1 MTQVLLND
9 VINDIKNIMENYK
22 DDKELKMLHQKK
34 IDQAA
39 AGSPEAKGYVKE
51 EILKICLKEFKLK
64 ITEDNID
71 DLISQYHI
79 NYFENIYGD
88 DENDPFY
95 KLFEHMMLNHDDDYE
110 TKLDRLV
117 QIIYQELYGLGVI
130 DELCEGH
137 IDETGVNGKDYIWV
151 QVGGLKRQ
159 VKKLRF
165 ENNAVLQKK
174 VSTAISFDS
183 KNDITASEPIV
194 YCQRMNGSRVT
205 AVIPPVAK
213 YPILNI
219 RHFHLANVTK
229 YDLVDKATLTA
240 LAVKFIELVFA
251 GRPNFLIIGQ
261 QGSGKSTLLRVLLN
275 EVSDAIGIGT
285 IENMFELNLD
295 DYYPSKNVIALQS
308 TEKFPAD
315 KLFELMLRQNRDII
329 LLGEIRSS
337 NEAVET
343 INAMLRQ
350 CRGSAATF
358 HSSSPT
364 RAIHD
369 LRNLC
374 MRSSQYK
381 DFLTAQFDVAD
392 AIDLILEGRL
402 DYKTGK
408 RYINRIS
415 VVEADDTDY
424 KFAVNDI
431 FRYDHDKKELLP
443 VQCVSDEF
451 LEKLLDYGMPIENI
465 KKIKD
470 LFKENVK
477 TDELNSE
484 EKNEVEKPETKGKKN
499 SKNKA
504 EDVEVKTKKQAK
516 K

>member
-1 MTQVLLND
+1 MASQQVLLQD
-9 VINDIKNIMENYK
+9 IIESIKNIMENYK
-22 DDKELKMLHQKK
+22 EDKELKLLHQKK

-39 AGSPEAKGYVKE
+39 AGGVEAKSYVKE
-51 EILKICLKEFKLK
+51 EIMKVCLKDLNTK
-64 ITEDNID
+64 ITEENID
-71 DLISQYHI
+71 SLIKQYHV
-79 NYFENIYGD
+79 NYYENIYGD
-88 DENDPFY
+88 DLDDRFCQ
-95 KLFEHMMLNHDDDYE
+95 LFEHMVLSENDDFDVKIE
-110 TKLDRLV
+110 RLV

-137 IDETGVNGKDYIWV
+137 IDETGVNGKDYIWI

-159 VKKLRF
+159 MKKLHF
-165 ENNAVLQKK
+165 QSQAILQKK

-229 YDLVDKATLTA
+229 YDLVDKATLTKD
-240 LAVKFIELVFA
+240 AVRFIELVFK

-295 DYYPSKNVIALQS
+295 DYYPNKNVIALQS

-315 KLFELMLRQNRDII
+315 KLFELMLRQNRDIV

-364 RAIHD
+364 RAVHD

-402 DYKTGK
+402 DYETGK

-415 VVEADDTDY
+415 VVEANDEDY
-424 KFAVNDI
+424 KFVVNDI
-431 FRYDHDKKELLP
+431 FKYNHDKKELEP
-443 VQCVSDEF
+443 VQCVSDKF
-451 LEKLLDYGMPIENI
+451 MEKLLDYGMPVENI
-465 KKIKD
+465 EKIKEI
-470 LFKENVK
+470 F
-477 TDELNSE
+477 
-484 EKNEVEKPETKGKKN
+484 KGKVK
-499 SKNKA
+499 SK
-504 EDVEVKTKKQAK
+504 KKK
-516 K
+516 DEE

>member
-1 MTQVLLND
+1 MATQQVLLQD
-9 VINDIKNIMENYK
+9 IINSIKDIMENYK
-22 DDKELKMLHQKK
+22 EDKELKLLHQKK

-39 AGSPEAKGYVKE
+39 AGGIEAKSYVKE
-51 EILKICLKEFKLK
+51 EIMKVCLKDLNTK
-64 ITEDNID
+64 ITEENID
-71 DLISQYHI
+71 DLIKQYHV
-79 NYFENIYGD
+79 NYYENIYG
-88 DENDPFY
+88 NDPDDRFCQ
-95 KLFEHMMLNHDDDYE
+95 LFEHMVLSENDDFDV
-110 TKLDRLV
+110 KIDRLV

-137 IDETGVNGKDYIWV
+137 IDETGVNGKDYIWI

-159 VKKLRF
+159 MKKLHF
-165 ENNAVLQKK
+165 QSQAILQKK

-229 YDLVDKATLTA
+229 YDLVDKATLTKE
-240 LAVKFIELVFA
+240 AVRFIELVFK

-295 DYYPSKNVIALQS
+295 DYYPNKNVIALQS

-315 KLFELMLRQNRDII
+315 KLFELMLRQNRDIV

-364 RAIHD
+364 RAVHD

-402 DYKTGK
+402 DYETGK

-415 VVEADDTDY
+415 VVEANDEDY
-424 KFAVNDI
+424 KFEVNDI
-431 FRYDHDKKELLP
+431 FKYNHDKKVLEP
-443 VQCVSDEF
+443 VQCVSDKF
-451 LEKLLDYGMPIENI
+451 MEKLLDYGMPIENI
-465 KKIKD
+465 EKIKEI
-470 LFKENVK
+470 FKDKVK
-477 TDELNSE
+477 SKKKKDEE
-484 EKNEVEKPETKGKKN
+484 
-499 SKNKA
+499 
-504 EDVEVKTKKQAK
+504 
-516 K
+516 

>member
-1 MTQVLLND
+1 MASQQVLLQD
-9 VINDIKNIMENYK
+9 IINSIKDIMENYK
-22 DDKELKMLHQKK
+22 EDKELKLLHQKK

-39 AGSPEAKGYVKE
+39 AGGIEAKNYVKE
-51 EILKICLKEFKLK
+51 EIMKVCLKDLNTK
-64 ITEDNID
+64 ITEENID
-71 DLISQYHI
+71 SLIKQYHV
-79 NYFENIYGD
+79 NYYENIYGD
-88 DENDPFY
+88 DPGDRFCQ
-95 KLFEHMMLNHDDDYE
+95 LFEHMVLSENDDFDA
-110 TKLDRLV
+110 KIDRLV

-137 IDETGVNGKDYIWV
+137 IDETGVNGKDYIWI

-159 VKKLRF
+159 MKKLHF
-165 ENNAVLQKK
+165 QSQAILQKK

-229 YDLVDKATLTA
+229 YDLVDKATLTED
-240 LAVKFIELVFA
+240 AVRFIELVFK

-295 DYYPSKNVIALQS
+295 DYYPNKNVIALQS

-315 KLFELMLRQNRDII
+315 KLFELMLRQNRDIV

-364 RAIHD
+364 RAVHD

-402 DYKTGK
+402 DYETGK

-415 VVEADDTDY
+415 VVEANDEDY
-424 KFAVNDI
+424 KFEVSDI
-431 FRYDHDKKELLP
+431 FKYNHDKKELEP
-443 VQCVSDEF
+443 VQCVSDKF
-451 LEKLLDYGMPIENI
+451 MEKLLDYGMPIENI
-465 KKIKD
+465 AKIKEI
-470 LFKENVK
+470 FKDKVK
-477 TDELNSE
+477 S
-484 EKNEVEKPETKGKKN
+484 
-499 SKNKA
+499 
-504 EDVEVKTKKQAK
+504 KTKKDEE
-516 K
+516 

>member
-1 MTQVLLND
+1 MEQVLLND
-9 VINDIKNIMENYK
+9 IINDIKNVMENYK
-22 DDKELKMLHQKK
+22 EDRELKILHQKK

-39 AGSPEAKGYVKE
+39 AGSPEAKNYVKE
-51 EILKICLKEFKLK
+51 EIMKVCLTVLNSKISDK
-64 ITEDNID
+64 NID
-71 DLISQYHI
+71 DIISQYHV
-79 NYFENIYGD
+79 NYYENIYGD
-88 DENDPFY
+88 DPEDSFY
-95 KLFEHMMLNHDDDYE
+95 KMFEHMILYHDDDFE

-137 IDETGVNGKDYIWV
+137 IDETGVNGKDYIWI

-159 VKKLRF
+159 MKKLKF
-165 ENNAVLQKK
+165 QSNGILQKK
-174 VSTAISFDS
+174 VSNAISFDS

-229 YDLVDKATLTA
+229 GDLVDKSTLTD
-240 LAVKFIELVFA
+240 LAVKFIELVFQ

-364 RAIHD
+364 RAVHD

-402 DYKTGK
+402 DYVSGK

-415 VVEADDTDY
+415 VVEADDNDY
-424 KFAVNDI
+424 KFEVNDI
-431 FRYDHDKKELLP
+431 FRYDHKLKTLLP
-443 VQCVSDEF
+443 VQCVSDQF
-451 LEKLLDYGMPIENI
+451 MEKLLDYGMPLENI
-465 KKIKD
+465 QKIKD
-470 LFKENVK
+470 LF
-477 TDELNSE
+477 
-484 EKNEVEKPETKGKKN
+484 NEKN
-499 SKNKA
+499 SKKD
-504 EDVEVKTKKQAK
+504 EPKTESKTEPKTEKKTRKKVEK
-516 K
+516 

>member
-1 MTQVLLND
+1 MLDQPVLLSD
-9 VINDIKNIMENYK
+9 IINDIKNIMENYK
-22 DDKELKMLHQKK
+22 EDKELKLLHQKK

-39 AGSPEAKGYVKE
+39 AGSPDAKNYVKE
-51 EILKICLKEFKLK
+51 EIMKVCLKDLNKK

-71 DLISQYHI
+71 SIIKQYSV
-79 NYFENIYGD
+79 NYYENIYGD
-88 DENDPFY
+88 DPEDPFY
-95 KLFEHMMLNHDDDYE
+95 KLFEHMILEENDDFDVKIE
-110 TKLDRLV
+110 RLV

-137 IDETGVNGKDYIWV
+137 IDETGVNGKDYIWI

-159 VKKLRF
+159 MKKLHF
-165 ENNAVLQKK
+165 QSQAVLQKK

-183 KNDITASEPIV
+183 KNDITASDPIV

-229 YDLVDKATLTA
+229 YDLVDKSTLTKD
-240 LAVKFIELVFA
+240 AVRFIELVFQ

-295 DYYPSKNVIALQS
+295 DYYPAKNVIALQS
-308 TEKFPAD
+308 TEKFPAN
-315 KLFELMLRQNRDII
+315 KLFELMLRQNRDIV

-337 NEAVET
+337 EEAVET

-364 RAIHD
+364 RAVHD

-374 MRSSQYK
+374 MRSAQYK

-415 VVEADDTDY
+415 VVEADDENY
-424 KFAVNDI
+424 KFVVNDI
-431 FRYDHDKKELLP
+431 FKYDHEKKELLP
-443 VQCVSDEF
+443 VQCVSDNF
-451 LEKLLDYGMPIENI
+451 ISKLLDYGMPYENI
-465 KKIKD
+465 AMIKEIFKSTEKAEKI
-470 LFKENVK
+470 
-477 TDELNSE
+477 
-484 EKNEVEKPETKGKKN
+484 EKVEKVE
-499 SKNKA
+499 KA
-504 EDVEVKTKKQAK
+504 EKPKVKKTTKKAE
-516 K
+516 

>member
-1 MTQVLLND
+1 MEERTLND
-9 VINDIKNIMENYK
+9 IINIVKDIMENYK
-22 DDKELKMLHQKK
+22 DELELKLLHQKK

-39 AGSPEAKGYVKE
+39 AGSPEAKSYIKE
-51 EILKICLKEFKLK
+51 EIMKVCLKDLNEI
-64 ITEDNID
+64 ITEDTID
-71 DLISQYHI
+71 KLIKQYHV
-79 NYFENIYGD
+79 NYYENIFGD
-88 DENDPFY
+88 DDTGKFKE
-95 KLFEHMMLNHDDDYE
+95 LFEHMVLSEYDDFE
-110 TKLDRLV
+110 VKVERLV

-137 IDETGVNGKDYIWV
+137 IDETGVNGKDYIWI

-159 VKKLRF
+159 VKKLHF
-165 ENNAVLQKK
+165 QSQQQLQKK

-183 KNDITASEPIV
+183 KNDITASDPIV

-205 AVIPPVAK
+205 AVIPPLSK
-213 YPILNI
+213 YPIINI

-229 YDLVDKATLTA
+229 HDLVDKATLTA
-240 LAVKFIELVFA
+240 EAVRFIELIFQ
-251 GRPNFLIIGQ
+251 GKPNFLIIGQ
-261 QGSGKSTLLRVLLN
+261 QGSGKSTLLRVILN
-275 EVSDAIGIGT
+275 EVADNIGIGT

-308 TEKFPAD
+308 TEKYPAA

-337 NEAVET
+337 EEATET

-402 DYKTGK
+402 NYKTGK

-415 VVEADDTDY
+415 IVEADEDTY
-424 KFAVNDI
+424 KFEVTDV
-431 FRYDHDKKELLP
+431 FRYNHEKQELEKN
-443 VQCVSDEF
+443 QCPSDEF
-451 LEKLLDYGMPIENI
+451 LEKLLDYGMPYDNI
-465 KKIKD
+465 TQIKELFAAKPAKKETK
-470 LFKENVK
+470 K
-477 TDELNSE
+477 E
-484 EKNEVEKPETKGKKN
+484 EKVEEESKEKTVKKT
-499 SKNKA
+499 
-504 EDVEVKTKKQAK
+504 TKKVK
-516 K
+516 E

>member
-1 MTQVLLND
+1 MASQQVLLQD
-9 VINDIKNIMENYK
+9 IINSIKEIMENYK
-22 DDKELKMLHQKK
+22 EDKELKLLHQKK

-39 AGSPEAKGYVKE
+39 AGGIEAKSYVKE
-51 EILKICLKEFKLK
+51 EIMKVCLKDLNTK
-64 ITEDNID
+64 ITEENID
-71 DLISQYHI
+71 DLIKQYHV
-79 NYFENIYGD
+79 NYYENIYGD
-88 DENDPFY
+88 DPEDKFY
-95 KLFEHMMLNHDDDYE
+95 QLFEHMMLSENDE
-110 TKLDRLV
+110 FEVKMERLV

-137 IDETGVNGKDYIWV
+137 IDETGVNGKDYIWI

-159 VKKLRF
+159 MKKLHF
-165 ENNAVLQKK
+165 QSQATLQKK

-240 LAVKFIELVFA
+240 DAVKFIELVFK

-295 DYYPSKNVIALQS
+295 DYYPNKNVVALQS

-315 KLFELMLRQNRDII
+315 KLFELMLRQNRDIV

-364 RAIHD
+364 RAVHD

-402 DYKTGK
+402 DYETGK

-415 VVEADDTDY
+415 VVEANDEDY
-424 KFAVNDI
+424 KFEVNDI
-431 FRYDHDKKELLP
+431 FKYNHDKKELEP
-443 VQCVSDEF
+443 VQCVSDKF
-451 LEKLLDYGMPIENI
+451 MEKLLDYGMPLENI
-465 KKIKD
+465 DKIKAIFND
-470 LFKENVK
+470 VSPEK
-477 TDELNSE
+477 TGVSKRKKKTE
-484 EKNEVEKPETKGKKN
+484 EE
-499 SKNKA
+499 
-504 EDVEVKTKKQAK
+504 
-516 K
+516 

>member
-1 MTQVLLND
+1 MAQILLSD

-22 DDKELKMLHQKK
+22 EDKELKILHQKK

-51 EILKICLKEFKLK
+51 EILKICLKELRMK
-64 ITEDNID
+64 INESNID
-71 DLISQYHI
+71 ELISQYHI

-88 DENDPFY
+88 DESDSFY
-95 KLFEHMMLNHDDDYE
+95 QLFEHMVLSHDDDYE

-117 QIIYQELYGLGVI
+117 QIVYQELYGLGVI

-137 IDETGVNGKDYIWV
+137 IDETGVNGKNYIWI

-159 VKKLRF
+159 VKKLYF
-165 ENNAVLQKK
+165 QSNAVLQKK

-183 KNDITASEPIV
+183 KNDITASDPIV

-229 YDLVDKATLTA
+229 YDLVDKATLTDT
-240 LAVKFIELVFA
+240 AVKFIELVFK

-315 KLFELMLRQNRDII
+315 KLFELMLRQNRDIV

-402 DYKTGK
+402 DYTTGK

-415 VVEADDTDY
+415 VVEANDDDY
-424 KFAVNDI
+424 KFEVKDV
-431 FRYDHDKKELLP
+431 FKYDHEKKELLP
-443 VQCVSDEF
+443 VQCVSDDF

-465 KKIKD
+465 QKIKD
-470 LFKENVK
+470 LFKENIKENAKENTKENVK
-477 TDELNSE
+477 
-484 EKNEVEKPETKGKKN
+484 EK
-499 SKNKA
+499 KA
-504 EDVEVKTKKQAK
+504 EESEKAVKGESKVKRKTKVKN
-516 K
+516 

>member
-1 MTQVLLND
+1 MATQQVLLQD
-9 VINDIKNIMENYK
+9 IINSIKDIMENYK
-22 DDKELKMLHQKK
+22 EDKELKLLHQKK

-39 AGSPEAKGYVKE
+39 AGGIEAKSYVKE
-51 EILKICLKEFKLK
+51 EIMKVCLKDLNTK
-64 ITEDNID
+64 ITEENID
-71 DLISQYHI
+71 DLIKQYHV
-79 NYFENIYGD
+79 NYYENIYGD
-88 DENDPFY
+88 DPDDRFCQ
-95 KLFEHMMLNHDDDYE
+95 LFEHMVLSENDDFDV
-110 TKLDRLV
+110 KIDRLV

-137 IDETGVNGKDYIWV
+137 IDETGVNGKDYIWI

-159 VKKLRF
+159 MKKLHF
-165 ENNAVLQKK
+165 QSQAILQKK

-229 YDLVDKATLTA
+229 YDLVDKATLTKE
-240 LAVKFIELVFA
+240 AVRFIELVFK

-295 DYYPSKNVIALQS
+295 DYYPNKNVIALQS

-315 KLFELMLRQNRDII
+315 KLFELMLRQNRDIV

-364 RAIHD
+364 RAVHD

-402 DYKTGK
+402 DYETGK

-415 VVEADDTDY
+415 VVEANDEDY
-424 KFAVNDI
+424 KFEVNDI
-431 FRYDHDKKELLP
+431 FKYNHDKKVLEP
-443 VQCVSDEF
+443 VQCVSDKF
-451 LEKLLDYGMPIENI
+451 MEKLLDYGMPIENI
-465 KKIKD
+465 EKIKEI
-470 LFKENVK
+470 FKDKVK
-477 TDELNSE
+477 SKKKKDEE
-484 EKNEVEKPETKGKKN
+484 
-499 SKNKA
+499 
-504 EDVEVKTKKQAK
+504 
-516 K
+516 

>member
-1 MTQVLLND
+1 MPQQVLLQD
-9 VINDIKNIMENYK
+9 IINSIKEIMENYK
-22 DDKELKMLHQKK
+22 EDKELKLLHQKK

-39 AGSPEAKGYVKE
+39 AGSVEAKGYVKE
-51 EILKICLKEFKLK
+51 EIMKVCLKNLNDS
-64 ITEDNID
+64 ITESNID
-71 DLISQYHI
+71 DLIKQYHI
-79 NYFENIYGD
+79 NYYENIYSD
-88 DENDPFY
+88 DPNDKFY
-95 KLFEHMMLNHDDDYE
+95 KLFEHMMLSESDE
-110 TKLDRLV
+110 FEVKIERLV

-137 IDETGVNGKDYIWV
+137 IDETGVNGKDYVWI

-159 VKKLRF
+159 LKKIHF
-165 ENNAVLQKK
+165 QSQAILQKK

-229 YDLVDKATLTA
+229 YDLVDKATLTKD
-240 LAVKFIELVFA
+240 AVKFIELVFK

-295 DYYPSKNVIALQS
+295 DYYPNKNVVALQS

-315 KLFELMLRQNRDII
+315 KLFELMLRQNRDIV

-364 RAIHD
+364 RAVHD

-374 MRSSQYK
+374 MRSAQYK

-402 DYKTGK
+402 DYETGK

-415 VVEADDTDY
+415 VVEADEDNY
-424 KFAVNDI
+424 KFEVSDI
-431 FRYDHDKKELLP
+431 FKYNHDKKELEP
-443 VQCVSDEF
+443 IQCVSDKF

-465 KKIKD
+465 AKIKEIFVD
-470 LFKENVK
+470 KLPKVS
-477 TDELNSE
+477 T
-484 EKNEVEKPETKGKKN
+484 G
-499 SKNKA
+499 
-504 EDVEVKTKKQAK
+504 TKKKTVAE
-516 K
+516 

>member
-1 MTQVLLND
+1 MEEAILLSD
-9 VINDIKNIMENYK
+9 IINKVKEIMENYK
-22 DDKELKMLHQKK
+22 EDQELKLLHQKK

-39 AGSPEAKGYVKE
+39 AGSPEAKIYVKE
-51 EILKICLKEFKLK
+51 EIMKVCIKDLSLY
-64 ITEDNID
+64 ITDENID
-71 DLISQYHI
+71 DLIKQYHV
-79 NYFENIYGD
+79 NYYENIFGED
-88 DENDPFY
+88 DTPGTKFS
-95 KLFEHMMLNHDDDYE
+95 KLFEHMVLSEYDDFE
-110 TKLDRLV
+110 VKIERLV

-137 IDETGVNGKDYIWV
+137 IDETGVNGKDYIWI

-159 VKKLRF
+159 IKKLHF
-165 ENNAVLQKK
+165 QSQQMLQKK

-183 KNDITASEPIV
+183 KNDITASDPIV

-213 YPILNI
+213 YPIINI

-229 YDLVDKATLTA
+229 HDLVDKASLTKE
-240 LAVKFIELVFA
+240 AVKFIELVFQ

-308 TEKFPAD
+308 TEKYPAD
-315 KLFELMLRQNRDII
+315 KLFELMLRQNRDIV

-364 RAIHD
+364 RAVHD

-374 MRSSQYK
+374 MRSAQYK

-392 AIDLILEGRL
+392 AIDLVMEGRL
-402 DYKTGK
+402 DYKSGK

-415 VVEADDTDY
+415 TVEADEDTY
-424 KFAVNDI
+424 KFVVKDV
-431 FRYDHDKKELLP
+431 FRYNHEKQELEP
-443 VQCVSDEF
+443 NECVSDEF
-451 LEKLLDYGMPIENI
+451 LVKLLDYGMPYENI
-465 KKIKD
+465 EKIKEIFAD
-470 LFKENVK
+470 VGKKAKETPRK
-477 TDELNSE
+477 
-484 EKNEVEKPETKGKKN
+484 KRVEKEATVVEETN
-499 SKNKA
+499 
-504 EDVEVKTKKQAK
+504 
-516 K
+516 

>member
-1 MTQVLLND
+1 MATQQVLLQD
-9 VINDIKNIMENYK
+9 IINSIKDIMENYK
-22 DDKELKMLHQKK
+22 EDKELKLLHQKK

-39 AGSPEAKGYVKE
+39 AGGIEAKSYVKE
-51 EILKICLKEFKLK
+51 EIMKVCLKDLNTK
-64 ITEDNID
+64 ITEENID
-71 DLISQYHI
+71 DLIKQYHV
-79 NYFENIYGD
+79 NYYENIYGD
-88 DENDPFY
+88 DPDDRFCQ
-95 KLFEHMMLNHDDDYE
+95 LFEHMVLSENDDFDV
-110 TKLDRLV
+110 KIDRLV

-137 IDETGVNGKDYIWV
+137 IDETGVNGKDYIWI

-159 VKKLRF
+159 MKKLHF
-165 ENNAVLQKK
+165 QSQAILQKK

-229 YDLVDKATLTA
+229 YDLVDKATLTKE
-240 LAVKFIELVFA
+240 AVRFIELVFK

-295 DYYPSKNVIALQS
+295 DYYPNKNVIVLHS

-315 KLFELMLRQNRDII
+315 KLFELMLRQNRDIV

-364 RAIHD
+364 RAVHD

-402 DYKTGK
+402 DYETGK

-415 VVEADDTDY
+415 VVEANDEDY
-424 KFAVNDI
+424 KFEVNDI
-431 FRYDHDKKELLP
+431 FKYNHDKKVLEP
-443 VQCVSDEF
+443 VQCVSDKF
-451 LEKLLDYGMPIENI
+451 MEKLLDYGMPIENI
-465 KKIKD
+465 EKIKEI
-470 LFKENVK
+470 FKDKVK
-477 TDELNSE
+477 SKKKKDEE
-484 EKNEVEKPETKGKKN
+484 
-499 SKNKA
+499 
-504 EDVEVKTKKQAK
+504 
-516 K
+516 

>member
-1 MTQVLLND
+1 MMPQQELLTD
-9 VINDIKNIMENYK
+9 VINSIKEIMENYK
-22 DDKELKMLHQKK
+22 EDKELKLLHQKK

-39 AGSPEAKGYVKE
+39 AGGIEAKNYVKE
-51 EILKICLKEFKLK
+51 EIMKVCLKNLENK
-64 ITEDNID
+64 IREDNID
-71 DLISQYHI
+71 DLIKQYHI
-79 NYFENIYGD
+79 DYYKNIYND
-88 DENDPFY
+88 DPNDSFY
-95 KLFEHMMLNHDDDYE
+95 KLFEHMMISEEDDFE
-110 TKLDRLV
+110 TKIERLV
-117 QIIYQELYGLGVI
+117 QIIYQELYGLGVV

-137 IDETGVNGKDYIWV
+137 IDETGVNGKDYVWV

-159 VKKLRF
+159 VKRLHF
-165 ENNAVLQKK
+165 QSQAILQKK

-205 AVIPPVAK
+205 AVIPPISK

-229 YDLVDKATLTA
+229 YDLVDKATLTKD
-240 LAVKFIELVFA
+240 AVKFIELVFK

-295 DYYPSKNVIALQS
+295 DYYPNKNVIALQS

-402 DYKTGK
+402 DYDTGK

-415 VVEADDTDY
+415 IVEADDANY
-424 KFAVNDI
+424 KFEVKDI
-431 FRYDHDKKELLP
+431 FKYSHEKKELVP
-443 VQCVSDEF
+443 IQCVSDRF
-451 LEKLLDYGMPIENI
+451 MEKLLDYGMPIENI
-465 KKIKD
+465 DKIKEIFEPED
-470 LFKENVK
+470 SKSKKKAV
-477 TDELNSE
+477 T
-484 EKNEVEKPETKGKKN
+484 KN
-499 SKNKA
+499 
-504 EDVEVKTKKQAK
+504 AK
-516 K
+516 

>member
-1 MTQVLLND
+1 MPQEVLLQD
-9 VINDIKNIMENYK
+9 IINSIKNIMENYK
-22 DDKELKMLHQKK
+22 EDKELKLLHQRK

-39 AGSPEAKGYVKE
+39 AGGIEAKSYVKE
-51 EILKICLKEFKLK
+51 EIMKVCLKNLSTM
-64 ITEDNID
+64 ITEENID
-71 DLISQYHI
+71 DLIKQYHV
-79 NYFENIYGD
+79 NYYENIYGD
-88 DENDPFY
+88 DPEDSFA
-95 KLFEHMMLNHDDDYE
+95 KLFEHMVLSESDEFDV
-110 TKLDRLV
+110 KIDRLV

-137 IDETGVNGKDYIWV
+137 IDETGVNGKDYIWI

-159 VKKLRF
+159 MKKLKF
-165 ENNAVLQKK
+165 QSQAILYKK

-183 KNDITASEPIV
+183 KNDITASDPIV

-213 YPILNI
+213 YPIINI

-229 YDLVDKATLTA
+229 HDLVDKSTLTKD
-240 LAVKFIELVFA
+240 AVKFIELVFK

-295 DYYPSKNVIALQS
+295 DYYPNKNVVSLQS

-315 KLFELMLRQNRDII
+315 KLFELMLRQNRDIV

-364 RAIHD
+364 RAVHD

-374 MRSSQYK
+374 MRSAQYK

-402 DYKTGK
+402 DYETGK

-415 VVEADDTDY
+415 VVEADDENY
-424 KFAVNDI
+424 KFEVKDI
-431 FRYDHDKKELLP
+431 FKYNHDKKRLEP
-443 VQCVSDEF
+443 VQCVSDKF
-451 LEKLLDYGMPIENI
+451 MEKLLDYGMPIDNI
-465 KKIKD
+465 DKIKEIFETKPKKDTTLEQKKKIK
-470 LFKENVK
+470 KMEN
-477 TDELNSE
+477 
-484 EKNEVEKPETKGKKN
+484 KK
-499 SKNKA
+499 A
-504 EDVEVKTKKQAK
+504 R
-516 K
+516 

>member
-1 MTQVLLND
+1 MEEQVLLSD
-9 VINDIKNIMENYK
+9 IINKIKDIMENYK
-22 DDKELKMLHQKK
+22 DDRELKLLHQKK

-39 AGSPEAKGYVKE
+39 AGSPEAKSYVKE
-51 EILKICLKEFKLK
+51 EIMKVCLKDLSIY
-64 ITEDNID
+64 ITDENID
-71 DLISQYHI
+71 DLIKQYHV
-79 NYFENIYGD
+79 NYYENIFGED
-88 DENDPFY
+88 DTPGAKFE
-95 KLFEHMMLNHDDDYE
+95 KLFEHMVLSEYDDFE
-110 TKLDRLV
+110 VKVERLV

-137 IDETGVNGKDYIWV
+137 IDETGVNGKDYIWI

-159 VKKLRF
+159 IKKLRF
-165 ENNAVLQKK
+165 QSQQMLQKK

-183 KNDITASEPIV
+183 KNDITASDPIV

-229 YDLVDKATLTA
+229 HDLVDKSTLTKE
-240 LAVKFIELVFA
+240 AVKFIELIFQ

-295 DYYPSKNVIALQS
+295 DYYPSKNVISLQS
-308 TEKFPAD
+308 TEKYPAD

-364 RAIHD
+364 RAVHD

-374 MRSSQYK
+374 MRSAQYK

-392 AIDLILEGRL
+392 AIDLVLEGRL

-415 VVEADDTDY
+415 TVEADEESY
-424 KFAVNDI
+424 KFIVSDI
-431 FRYDHDKKELLP
+431 FRYDHETKELKP
-443 VQCVSDEF
+443 NQPPTDIF
-451 LEKLLDYGMPIENI
+451 MEKLLDYGMPYENI
-465 KKIKD
+465 QMIKD
-470 LFKENVK
+470 IFADSTPKTKETTRK
-477 TDELNSE
+477 KRASSKEAI
-484 EKNEVEKPETKGKKN
+484 EVEE
-499 SKNKA
+499 
-504 EDVEVKTKKQAK
+504 
-516 K
+516 

>member
-1 MTQVLLND
+1 MGQVLLAD
-9 VINDIKNIMENYK
+9 IINDIKNIMENYK
-22 DDKELKMLHQKK
+22 EDRELKILHQKK
-34 IDQAA
+34 IDQAT
-39 AGSPEAKGYVKE
+39 AGSPEAKNYVKE
-51 EILKICLKEFKLK
+51 EIMKVCLKDLHKK
-64 ITEDNID
+64 IYEENID
-71 DLISQYHI
+71 EIISQYHV
-79 NYFENIYGD
+79 NYYENIYGD
-88 DENDPFY
+88 DPEDPFY
-95 KLFEHMMLNHDDDYE
+95 GMFEDMVLYHDDDFE

-137 IDETGVNGKDYIWV
+137 IDETGVNGKDYIWI

-159 VKKLRF
+159 MKKLKF
-165 ENNAVLQKK
+165 VSNGSLQKK
-174 VSTAISFDS
+174 VSNAISFDS
-183 KNDITASEPIV
+183 KNDITASDPIV
-194 YCQRMNGSRVT
+194 YCQRANGSRVT
-205 AVIPPVAK
+205 AVIPPIAK

-229 YDLVDKATLTA
+229 HDLVDKATLTD
-240 LAVKFIELVFA
+240 LAVKFIELIFQ

-392 AIDLILEGRL
+392 AIDLVLEGRL
-402 DYKTGK
+402 DYQTGK

-415 VVEADDTDY
+415 VVEADDDNY
-424 KFAVNDI
+424 KFEVNDI
-431 FRYDHDKKELLP
+431 FKYDHATKTLLP
-443 VQCVSDEF
+443 VQCVSDQF
-451 LEKLLDYGMPIENI
+451 MEKLLDYGMPLENI

-470 LFKENVK
+470 LFK
-477 TDELNSE
+477 
-484 EKNEVEKPETKGKKN
+484 N
-499 SKNKA
+499 SKIEKELTK
-504 EDVEVKTKKQAK
+504 EDNDIKEEVKKKEKTTKKKA
-516 K
+516 